1 MEKEIFRKVVYYDD
15 YNNDKEF
22 KIAVQ
27 KEFDEIKIQ

>member
-1 MEKEIFRKVVYYDD
+1 MEKEIFRKDDD